1 LTILPSDLKPITS
14 GNRFSG
20 LSLNYG
26 LKGYK
31 GMAKEPPPKQTW
43 IQLYLPGLDPN
54 QPVELILPEDQDE
67 QGI

>member
-1 LTILPSDLKPITS
+1 
-14 GNRFSG
+14 
-20 LSLNYG
+20 
-26 LKGYK
+26 
-31 GMAKEPPPKQTW
+31 MAKEPPPKQTW